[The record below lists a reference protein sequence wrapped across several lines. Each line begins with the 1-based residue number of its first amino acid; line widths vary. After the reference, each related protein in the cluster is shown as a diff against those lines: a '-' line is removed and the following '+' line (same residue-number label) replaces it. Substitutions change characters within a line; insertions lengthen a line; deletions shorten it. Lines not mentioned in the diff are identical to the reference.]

1 MHRRYALV
9 IAAALTAV
17 LTTSG
22 CGSTQDTVIEDTR
35 VRPLGALSVQVVP
48 NPIVA
53 QPATGDMWTFPF
65 EVIVRET
72 GGSDARVQRVTIRVT
87 AFGSIPVYTDTQEAA
102 EIRGRGYPTD
112 IPANGE
118 LRYPFSP
125 TREVPDE
132 RLFGGVQAELVV
144 EAVNDRGQTIP
155 SARTTVS
162 VTR

>member
-1 MHRRYALV
+1 MRNAKSLV
-9 IAAALTAV
+9 IALALGAITLA
-17 LTTSG
+17 G
-22 CGSTQDTVIEDTR
+22 CGTTQDTIIQDTE
-35 VRPLGALSVQVVP
+35 VRPMGALSVRVVP

-53 QPATGDMWTFPF
+53 QRASGENWTFPF
-65 EVIVRET
+65 DVVVQET
-72 GGSDARVQRVTIRVT
+72 GGSNVQVQRVSIRVT

-112 IPANGE
+112 VPANGE
-118 LRYPFSP
+118 LRYRFSP
-125 TREVPDE
+125 TREVPDD

-144 EAVNDRGQTIP
+144 EAINDRGQPIP